1 MWDNVLSVL
10 EQDVHF
16 GKIDALIHEAND
28 MTLTFWNCDNGR
40 TT

>member
-1 MWDNVLSVL
+1 VEEAIVWDNVLSVL

-28 MTLTFWNCDNGR
+28 MTLTF
-40 TT
+40 